1 MRTGTRRSIVVSLL
15 ALTLLAPSQVSAQA
29 LQSFEDLA
37 LRINLDDQLLVED
50 QSGVKT
56 SGRLTRL
63 TLDEIALQT
72 DAGEKRFARDAV
84 RAVALRGHPLRNG
97 ALIGAAVFAVLG
109 AVANCSHEGNDAC
122 VAVGSLA
129 AAPIGAGV
137 GLAVGAL
144 VPRMRTIYRAPE
156 SPAPPPGPRAAGG
169 GHAGLLEDLG
179 LRVNLDDQLRVEDP
193 SGGRTSGRLT
203 RLTANDITILTGAG
217 EKHFTRDTVRQV
229 AVRHHPLRMGVLIGA
244 GVGAVAGAIAGC
256 TGEDREECADAPI
269 MVGALGAGVGL
280 AVGALTHTTRV
291 VYPEAQTRT
300 ALWPMISHDAVGIG
314 LSRSW

>member
-1 MRTGTRRSIVVSLL
+1 MRTGLRRSTVVSFL
-15 ALTLLAPSQVSAQA
+15 ALTLLAPSQAAAQA

-37 LRINLDDQLLVED
+37 LRINLDDQLQVED
-50 QSGVKT
+50 QSGAKAT
-56 SGRLTRL
+56 GRLTRL
-63 TLDEIALQT
+63 TREEIALQT

-84 RAVALRGHPLRNG
+84 REVALRGHPLRTG
-97 ALIGAAVFAVLG
+97 ALIGTAVFAVLG

-144 VPRMRTIYRAPE
+144 VPRMKTIYRSAE
-156 SPAPPPGPRAAGG
+156 SPAPAPRAGG
-169 GHAGLLEDLG
+169 GGVQASLLEDLG
-179 LRVNLDDQLRVEDP
+179 LRVNLDDQLRIEDQ

-203 RLTANDITILTGAG
+203 RLTADDITILTSGG

-229 AVRHHPLRMGVLIGA
+229 AVRHHPLRPAVLIGA

-280 AVGALTHTTRV
+280 AVGALTHKTRV

-300 ALWPMISHDAVGIG
+300 AVWPMISRDAVGVRV
-314 LSRSW
+314 SRSW